1 MERNVMSSRT
11 CIAVDSTCDLPA
23 KFIQQHNIEVLP
35 IYINYDGGQ
44 AMDYRDP
51 ETMLNFYK
59 NHSKA
64 QFGLA
69 QTDPL
74 SVNDMTQI
82 LKERLLPKYDLVQ
95 VVTINSKKSDV
106 YKRVSEAALINEPK
120 FRDLE
125 KDEGRV
131 PFRIRLYDS
140 MSMFTGHALM
150 VYELVKKIH
159 VENVPLNK
167 AIRVIDNMRDDVY
180 GYLIPNDLS
189 YMRDRRHL
197 RKGDNNISWIN
208 FKLASMLN
216 VRPIVQLHRG
226 NTEKIDTGKGF
237 LGALEKLFDHVRKQ
251 IKEGLSSDAITMS
264 YGGSLDEIKDEWVFI
279 EFREFCHQHNIKTML
294 SMMSMTG
301 AINVGPKSFA
311 LSFATSNDLV

>member
-1 MERNVMSSRT
+1 MSART

-44 AMDYRDP
+44 ALDYRDP
-51 ETMLNFYK
+51 KTMHQFYK
-59 NHSKA
+59 NHSK
-64 QFGLA
+64 QRFGLA

-74 SVNDMTQI
+74 SVDDMTNI
-82 LKERLLPKYDLVQ
+82 LKQRLLPKYDLVQ
-95 VVTINSKKSDV
+95 VVTINSKKSEV
-106 YKRVSEAALINEPK
+106 YKRVSEAAMVNEPK
-120 FRDLE
+120 FRELE
-125 KDEGRV
+125 KNQPERP

-140 MSMFTGHALM
+140 MSMFTGHALL

-159 VENVPLNK
+159 QENLPLNK
-167 AIRVIDNMRDDVY
+167 AIRAIDNMRDDVY
-180 GYLIPNDLS
+180 GYIIPNDLS

-197 RKGDNNISWIN
+197 RKADNNISWVN

-216 VRPIVQLHRG
+216 IRPIVQLYRG
-226 NTEKIDTGKGF
+226 ETDKIDTGKGF
-237 LGALEKLFDHVRKQ
+237 LGAVEKLLAHVRKQ
-251 IKEGLSSDAITMS
+251 ITEGLTSDVVAMS
-264 YGGSLDEIKDEWVFI
+264 YGGLLDEIKDEPI
-279 EFREFCHQHNIKTML
+279 MLAFREFCQQHGVKTML

-311 LSFATSNDLV
+311 LSFATDKKLV

>member
-1 MERNVMSSRT
+1 MSSRT

-51 ETMLNFYK
+51 HTMLNFYK

-69 QTDPL
+69 QSDPL
-74 SVNDMTQI
+74 SVNDMTHI

-95 VVTINSKKSDV
+95 VVTINSKKSEV
-106 YKRVSEAALINEPK
+106 YNRVSEAALINEPK
-120 FRDLE
+120 FREME
-125 KDEGRV
+125 KTEGRI

-140 MSMFTGHALM
+140 MSMFTGHALL

-159 VENVPLNK
+159 VENVPLSK
-167 AIRVIDNMRDDVY
+167 AIRIIDTMRDEVY

-197 RKGDNNISWIN
+197 RKGDNNISWVN

-226 NTEKIDTGKGF
+226 ATDKIGTGKGF
-237 LGALEKLFDHVRKQ
+237 LGALENLFEHVRKQ
-251 IKEGLSSDAITMS
+251 IKQGLTSDVIAMS
-264 YGGSLDEIKDEWVFI
+264 YGGLLEEIKDEWILV
-279 EFREFCHQHNIKTML
+279 EFREFCKQHNIKTML

-311 LSFATSNDLV
+311 LSFATDKDLV